1 MPETYI
7 IGRGRGRQLL
17 DRRIANAPRR
27 IIDDTLERLFI
38 VRVHHEAE
46 IGNHILHLFPLVE
59 RQSAID
65 TIRDVPLAQCFFQQA
80 GLRVGP
86 VKDGIILVFVPLG
99 KLVILASGETFLRC
113 GSVLREALRR
123 YKLLTALDVTDVSS
137 LFAFDDGIAGVVALG
152 TEAAE
157 LGRYFAGVRNLPC
170 IAIPDVICSER
181 LLGETV
187 DVPLGGKR
195 VVYPAPPPR
204 LIYVDVSLLCG
215 AAEAYGKI
223 CSWALSLLD
232 LRFSPDDQPRCGELY
247 ELALSALGGLGW
259 YESDGVQKI
268 FESDFRLAY
277 CAREGLE
284 RGAVRV
290 LAEETGSD
298 LFALVKL
305 ATSIVLA
312 NVSVSP
318 RASPI
323 IKPVSLYCSLSP
335 HTAVDFSPVN
345 TFALTTSN
353 AYCCEYS
360 FPSKSAVYDTVYFPV
375 CSKNSEST
383 FCAEPSGKCTTAEA
397 CADCPAA
404 VTVFTGTVSMRL
416 LT

>member
-1 MPETYI
+1 MGENSSFMVFSGTKSKY
-7 IGRGRGRQLL
+7 L
-17 DRRIANAPRR
+17 
-27 IIDDTLERLFI
+27 
-38 VRVHHEAE
+38 AE
-46 IGNHILHLFPLVE
+46 KICSSL
-59 RQSAID
+59 S
-65 TIRDVPLAQCFFQQA
+65 C
-80 GLRVGP
+80 
-86 VKDGIILVFVPLG
+86 PLG

-305 ATSIVLA
+305 AKVYELFFRKGYARPYAAPDYVERAERAGVRPHPLFCRADAFYADFLRERRGYLA
-312 NVSVSP
+312 GV
-318 RASPI
+318 REI
-323 IKPVSLYCSLSP
+323 LSRLP
-335 HTAVDFSPVN
+335 NMKRTYFQLGGKGVRVEGEALRRAVDLLPEK
-345 TFALTTSN
+345 
-353 AYCCEYS
+353 CEKGPLVWMRE
-360 FPSKSAVYDTVYFPV
+360 FGLLEGLCKGRCKS
-375 CSKNSEST
+375 
-383 FCAEPSGKCTTAEA
+383 
-397 CADCPAA
+397 
-404 VTVFTGTVSMRL
+404 
-416 LT
+416 

>member
-1 MPETYI
+1 M
-7 IGRGRGRQLL
+7 
-17 DRRIANAPRR
+17 N
-27 IIDDTLERLFI
+27 
-38 VRVHHEAE
+38 
-46 IGNHILHLFPLVE
+46 LHLSARSVE
-59 RQSAID
+59 ELSELSYECECGKRHGGFARLRFGRLSALSEEIN
-65 TIRDVPLAQCFFQQA
+65 
-80 GLRVGP
+80 
-86 VKDGIILVFVPLG
+86 VFVPLG

-305 ATSIVLA
+305 AKVYELFFRKGYARPYAAPDYVERAERAGVRPHPLFCRADAFYADFLRERRGYLA
-312 NVSVSP
+312 GV
-318 RASPI
+318 REI
-323 IKPVSLYCSLSP
+323 LSRLP
-335 HTAVDFSPVN
+335 NMKRTYFQLGGKGVRVEGEALRRAVDLLPEKCGKGPLVWMREFG
-345 TFALTTSN
+345 LLEGL
-353 AYCCEYS
+353 CKGRC
-360 FPSKSAVYDTVYFPV
+360 KS
-375 CSKNSEST
+375 
-383 FCAEPSGKCTTAEA
+383 
-397 CADCPAA
+397 
-404 VTVFTGTVSMRL
+404 
-416 LT
+416 